1 MSSIGSYS
9 PPSSYI
15 PSLSRAEVVR
25 PAPVDDQL
33 PKAVSATQVST
44 APGEKGD
51 TASDQATNSAGG
63 QLGPSSGARSA
74 SKESPGSNEREAQV
88 RQELAAKEAKLEM
101 IEQAEIQDLA
111 ARDREVRAHEQAH
124 MAVGGQYA
132 GGVSYDYSR
141 GPDGRLYATGGSV
154 SIDISPVSGDP
165 SATINKMQ
173 QVQRAALAPAEPSG
187 QDRVVAA
194 QAAQLIAQARSEI
207 ASSSVEGESGAA
219 VPTDESGE
227 SEVDT
232 VEQADTAPAATG
244 SRELATYRQIDS
256 SSRYEQAAFSA
267 SA

>member
-1 MSSIGSYS
+1 M
-9 PPSSYI
+9 
-15 PSLSRAEVVR
+15 
-25 PAPVDDQL
+25 
-33 PKAVSATQVST
+33 ATA
-44 APGEKGD
+44 APGEGENPP
-51 TASDQATNSAGG
+51 SGQSAGIRNDLPG
-63 QLGPSSGARSA
+63 SLVGEGGVA
-74 SKESPGSNEREAQV
+74 KESDDSSQREAQV
-88 RQELAAKEAKLEM
+88 RQELASREARLEM

-165 SATINKMQ
+165 AATINKMQ

-207 ASSSVEGESGAA
+207 ASSTVEAEPRSAASGN
-219 VPTDESGE
+219 ESGE
-227 SEVDT
+227 AETDVI
-232 VEQADTAPAATG
+232 EQPDAAPVVSG

-256 SSRYEQAAFSA
+256 SSQYAQATFSA

>member
-9 PPSSYI
+9 PFSSYI
-15 PSLSRAEVVR
+15 SPSSRAE
-25 PAPVDDQL
+25 PARAVPVGAQF
-33 PKAVSATQVST
+33 PRTVSAGTAIA
-44 APGEKGD
+44 APGEGD
-51 TASDQATNSAGG
+51 NPAGG
-63 QLGPSSGARSA
+63 QSAGSRNGLPGSLAGERGVAKESGADDQ
-74 SKESPGSNEREAQV
+74 REAQV
-88 RQELAAKEAKLEM
+88 RQELASSEARLEM

-165 SATINKMQ
+165 AATINKMQ

-207 ASSSVEGESGAA
+207 ASSTVDAESRPAA
-219 VPTDESGE
+219 PVDESGE
-227 SEVDT
+227 AETDIVEPPDAST
-232 VEQADTAPAATG
+232 VVSGT
-244 SRELATYRQIDS
+244 RELATYRQIDS
-256 SSRYEQAAFSA
+256 SSQYAQAAFSA